1 MFNVVNPYPIDHEEL
16 YTFLESQAPDSVVG
30 LSCDDG
36 ACPLARF
43 LNAQY
48 EGSTFYVSFTEY
60 RRVMDDVS
68 LGCEA
73 DAVLPLDEWAQDFV
87 YLVDESAQFEEDTPV
102 SALDAL
108 CFLAASCMAHGLLE
122 VQYV

>member
-1 MFNVVNPYPIDHEEL
+1 MGLNGLALDQIIHIKIGRL
-16 YTFLESQAPDSVVG
+16 YDLEQT
-30 LSCDDG
+30 LI
-36 ACPLARF
+36 
-43 LNAQY
+43 Y
-48 EGSTFYVSFTEY
+48 EGSTFYVNMTEY

-73 DAVLPLDEWAQDFV
+73 DAVFPLDEWAQDFV
-87 YLVDESAQFEEDTPV
+87 YLVDESAEFTEDYPV